1 MLNHKEDRVDQILSF
16 LKEKYGV
23 IIKKFGSWEKKKSRF
38 KLKKTDLAEEEI
50 ENIPL
55 KTTK

>member
-1 MLNHKEDRVDQILSF
+1 MLDHKEDRVDQILSF

-38 KLKKTDLAEEEI
+38 KLKK
-50 ENIPL
+50 NRFG
-55 KTTK
+55 

>member
-1 MLNHKEDRVDQILSF
+1 MLDHKEDRVDQILSF

-38 KLKKTDLAEEEI
+38 KLKKQI
-50 ENIPL
+50 WL
-55 KTTK
+55 KKRLKIFP